1 MHKIVQE
8 ERYGNHQEIK
18 KDITMFL
25 TFLEGAVPEF
35 SVFPD
40 TG

>member
-18 KDITMFL
+18 EDITMFL
-25 TFLEGAVPEF
+25 IFLEGAVPEF